1 MVDQM
6 CRNKMFGVVGW
17 LIATLWMTS
26 ACAPAAAPTPAPAA
40 AEPVLRV
47 LAVETFLADIAQNV
61 AGDRLQ
67 VAALMPIGIDP
78 HSFEPTPRDVAK
90 VADSHV
96 LIVNGAGF
104 EAFLGEMLQ
113 NAGGQRQVIEAA
125 AGLATRTLQG
135 EEVGQE
141 HQDEDE
147 HGHEGD
153 PHFWLDPKNVI
164 QYVENIRAG
173 LSQADPDGAPLYAAN
188 AQAYIAQLQEL
199 DKWITEQVQQVP
211 EERRLLVTN
220 HESFG
225 YFADRYGFKIIGT
238 IVPSISPTAA
248 PSAQQL
254 AELID
259 HIKATGA
266 PAIFLE
272 TGTSPQLAEQV
283 AAETNVKV
291 VTGLYSHS
299 ITAADGLAPTYI
311 DMMKYNTAAIV
322 EALK

>member
-1 MVDQM
+1 
-6 CRNKMFGVVGW
+6 
-17 LIATLWMTS
+17 MTS
-26 ACAPAAAPTPAPAA
+26 ACTPAAAPTPAPAA
-40 AEPVLRV
+40 VEPELRV

-67 VAALMPIGIDP
+67 VDALMPIGVDP
-78 HSFEPTPRDVAK
+78 HSFEPTPQDVAR
-90 VADSHV
+90 VADSDV

-104 EAFLGEMLQ
+104 EAFLDELLQ

-125 AGLATRTLQG
+125 AGLASRTPQG
-135 EEVGQE
+135 EEVGEE
-141 HQDEDE
+141 HQAKAEDE
-147 HGHEGD
+147 HGHTGD
-153 PHFWLDPKNVI
+153 PHFWLDPRHVI
-164 QYVENIRAG
+164 RYVENIRVG
-173 LSQADPDGAPLYAAN
+173 LSQADPDAAPVYAAN
-188 AQAYIAQLQEL
+188 AQAYIAQLEEL
-199 DKWITEQVQQVP
+199 DKWITEQAQQVP
-211 EERRLLVTN
+211 QERRLLVTN

-272 TGTSPQLAEQV
+272 TGASPQLAQQV

-291 VTGLYSHS
+291 VTELYSHS

-311 DMMKYNTAAIV
+311 DMIRFNTAAIV
-322 EALK
+322 GALR

>member
-1 MVDQM
+1 MGMVDQM
-6 CRNKMFGVVGW
+6 YRNKMFGLVSW
-17 LIATLWMTS
+17 LIAAVWMTS

-40 AEPVLRV
+40 AERVLRV

-61 AGDRLQ
+61 AGDRLT

-78 HSFEPTPRDVAK
+78 HSFEPTPQDVAS
-90 VADSHV
+90 VTESDI

-104 EAFLGEMLQ
+104 EAFLSKLLQ
-113 NAGGQRQVIEAA
+113 NAGGQHRVIEAA
-125 AGLATRTLQG
+125 AGLAPRTPQG
-135 EEVGQE
+135 EEISQE
-141 HQDEDE
+141 
-147 HGHEGD
+147 HEGD
-153 PHFWLDPKNVI
+153 PHFWLDPRSVI
-164 QYVENIRAG
+164 KYVENIRDG
-173 LSQADPDGAPLYAAN
+173 LSQADPEGASIYAAN
-188 AQAYIAQLQEL
+188 ARAYIAQLEEL
-199 DKWITEQVQQVP
+199 DTWITQQVQQVP

-220 HESFG
+220 HESLG

-248 PSAQQL
+248 PSAKQL

-272 TGTSPQLAEQV
+272 TGTNPQLAQQV
-283 AAETNVKV
+283 AAETHVKV

-299 ITAADGLAPTYI
+299 ISPPGGPAPTYI